1 MKICVLCSGFPSKRS
16 ASCVFVVKLCEEMA
30 RQGHKVTIIAPQN
43 LMRVWSGKDD
53 KSPTSFVHKTA
64 TGEQIDVKRPYIF
77 SFGKVPVLSK
87 FNNFFRG
94 LAVKRAVAKAG
105 EQDAY
110 YGHFWDNGYL
120 LYNAVKRQKKPLFVA
135 TGESKIW
142 FHSQGDSFPQ
152 YVSGV
157 ICVSSKNK
165 EESIAV
171 GLTTEEKCIVI
182 PNATDTA
189 VFRKMD
195 KLQCRQKLGI
205 GEDLFVVIYVG
216 QFIQRKGYNR
226 VAAAIDRLND
236 KGIGVIFLG
245 AAKEGLKPQCRGII
259 KCGLVAQNEIPQY
272 LNAADVYV
280 LPTRAEGCCNAIVEA
295 MACGLPIVSSDQPFN
310 YDILDSTNAL
320 LVDPDSIDEI
330 ANAIQTIKADSVLQ
344 DSMSNSS
351 LMKAQELNLS
361 TRAEKIIN
369 FIKEKSKK

>member
-1 MKICVLCSGFPSKRS
+1 M
-16 ASCVFVVKLCEEMA
+16 FVVRLCEEMA

-64 TGEQIDVKRPYIF
+64 TGEQIDVKRPYYF
-77 SFGKVPVLSK
+77 SFGKVSVLCK
-87 FNNFFRG
+87 FNSIFRG

-142 FHSQGDSFPQ
+142 FHSTGDAFPQ

-157 ICVSSKNK
+157 ICVSTKNE
-165 EESIAV
+165 EESIAA

-182 PNATDTA
+182 PNATDSA
-189 VFRKMD
+189 VFHKMD
-195 KLQCRQKLGI
+195 KQQCRRKLCI

-216 QFIQRKGYNR
+216 QFVQRKGYNR
-226 VAAAIDRLND
+226 VAAAIDKLD
-236 KGIGVIFLG
+236 EKGIGVVFLG
-245 AAKEGLKPQCRGII
+245 AAKEGYQPHCRGII
-259 KCGLVAQNEIPQY
+259 KCGLVTQNEIPQY

-295 MACGLPIVSSDQPFN
+295 MACGLPIVSSNRPFN

-330 ANAIQTIKADSVLQ
+330 ANAIQAIKADSLLQ
-344 DSMSNSS
+344 ESMSNSS

-361 TRAEKIIN
+361 TRAEIIIN
-369 FIKEKSKK
+369 FIKEKSKQ